1 MADPGAGPRAGSSRK
16 TVLREHFDRQ
26 AALLDEPGALD
37 NWLRRERTTQLQ
49 ALVPPGQRVLVLG
62 SGDGSLLAALAPS
75 HGVGVDVSPAM
86 IERARARHPTLRFE
100 LADCEDWSVPEG
112 TTFDYLVLAD
122 LIGYLDDIQGLLE
135 RLHPLCTPTSR
146 LVISFHNFLWQP
158 VLAAAERWG
167 LKTPTPVQSWI
178 ALHDLLGLLHLADF
192 EPVKAER
199 RVLLPSGLPLLAPLL
214 NGLAHLPGVN
224 HACLQHY
231 VVARALP
238 RQPPEPLS
246 VSVVIPCRNERG
258 NIAAAIDRLPACGS
272 AQEVI
277 FVDGHSTDGTQ
288 EEIERVIAAHP
299 DRNIRLLA
307 QEGHGKGD
315 AVRLGFAQA
324 EGDVLMI
331 LDADLTVP
339 PEALPRFHA
348 ALARG
353 KGELLNGC
361 RLIYPMQEEAMR
373 ALNQLG
379 NKFFAMCFT
388 WLLGQRLKDTLCGT
402 KVLRRRDYEVIAENR
417 AYFGDFDPFGD
428 FDLLLG
434 ASRANL
440 RIVEI
445 PVRYDSRRYGET
457 KIHRFRHG
465 FILLRMV
472 LYAFRK
478 LKLRV

>member
-1 MADPGAGPRAGSSRK
+1 MPEAEAAPLTGTPRKAR
-16 TVLREHFDRQ
+16 LREHFDASARHEGR
-26 AALLDEPGALD
+26 AGALEA
-37 NWLRRERTTQLQ
+37 WLQRDQVDQLR
-49 ALVPPGQRVLVLG
+49 ALVPPGQQVLMLG
-62 SGDGSLLAALAPS
+62 CGDGSLLAALDPA
-75 HGVGVDVSPAM
+75 HGVGVDLSPVAVASAQ
-86 IERARARHPTLRFE
+86 ARYPGLHFE
-100 LADCEDWSVPEG
+100 TADCENWSVAPDCR
-112 TTFDYLVLAD
+112 FDYIVLD
-122 LIGYLDDIQGLLE
+122 GLLGYLDDIQGLLD
-135 RLHPLCTPTSR
+135 RLHTLCTPASR

-158 VLAAAERWG
+158 LLALAERMGW
-167 LKTPTPVQSWI
+167 KTPTPTQSWI
-178 ALHDLLGLLHLADF
+178 ALHDLLGLLQLADF

-199 RVLLPSGLPLLAPLL
+199 RVLLPAGVPLLAPLL

-224 HACLQHY
+224 HACLRHY

-238 RQPPEPLS
+238 RGAPEPLS

-258 NIAAAIDRLPACGS
+258 NIKAAIDRLPVFGS
-272 AQEVI
+272 TQEVI

-288 EEIERVIAAHP
+288 AEIAQVIAAHP
-299 DRNIRLLA
+299 ERNIRLLA
-307 QEGHGKGD
+307 QEGQGKGD

-324 EGDVLMI
+324 TGEVLMI

-339 PEALPRFHA
+339 PEELPRFHD

-361 RLIYPMQEEAMR
+361 RLIYPMQEQAMR

-402 KVLRRRDYEVIAENR
+402 KVLRRRDYDVIAANR
-417 AYFGDFDPFGD
+417 AYFGNFDPFGD

-445 PVRYDSRRYGET
+445 PVRYHSRQYGET

-472 LYAFRK
+472 VYAFRK
-478 LKLRV
+478 LKLRG

>member
-1 MADPGAGPRAGSSRK
+1 MSDVNASPVGETMRK
-16 TVLREHFDRQ
+16 AAVREHFDRC
-26 AALLDEPGALD
+26 AARAEAPGALEA
-37 NWLRRERTTQLQ
+37 WLLEDQRAQLQ
-49 ALVPPGQRVLVLG
+49 ALVPPGQRVLMLG
-62 SGDGSLLAALAPS
+62 SGDGSLLAALSPRS
-75 HGVGVDVSPAM
+75 GVGIDISPTM
-86 IERARARHPTLRFE
+86 VELARSHYPDLHFE
-100 LADCEDWSVPEG
+100 IADCEAWLPPQG
-112 TTFDYLVLAD
+112 TTFDYIVLAD
-122 LIGYLDDIQGLLE
+122 LIGFVDDIQGLLE
-135 RLHPLCTPTSR
+135 RLHALCTPGSR
-146 LVISFHNFLWQP
+146 LVVSFHNFVWQP
-158 VLAAAERWG
+158 LLALAERCGW
-167 LKTPTPVQSWI
+167 KTPTPTQSWI
-178 ALHDLLGLLHLADF
+178 SLHDLLGLLQLADF

-199 RVLLPSGLPLLAPLL
+199 RVLLPAGVPILETLL
-214 NGLAHLPGVN
+214 NGIAHLPGLN

-238 RQPPEPLS
+238 RSVPEALS
-246 VSVVIPCRNERG
+246 VSIVIPCRNERG
-258 NIAAAIDRLPACGS
+258 NIAAAIERLPAFGS
-272 AQEVI
+272 AQEVL

-288 EEIERVIAAHP
+288 EEIARVVAAHP
-299 DRNIRLLA
+299 DRNIRFLA
-307 QEGHGKGD
+307 QEGTGKGD
-315 AVRLGFAQA
+315 AVRLGFANA
-324 EGDVLMI
+324 TGDVLMI

-339 PEALPRFHA
+339 PEDLPKFHD

-361 RLIYPMQEEAMR
+361 RLIYPMQEQAMR

-379 NKFFAMCFT
+379 NKFFAMCFS

-402 KVLRRRDYEVIAENR
+402 KVLRRRDYEVIAANR
-417 AYFGDFDPFGD
+417 SYFGNFDPFGD

-445 PVRYDSRRYGET
+445 PVRYHSRLYGET

-472 LYAFRK
+472 FYAFRK